1 MRRFVRTVSLASL
14 TDLVTGGTGF
24 IGGHLAERLLREG
37 REVRVLCRPG
47 SEAKLPRLVAAR
59 AQIAAGDLRDEAS
72 LSLAVAGVGRVFH
85 CAGHV
90 SDWGTTEDF
99 EAANVR
105 GTQALYRAARRA
117 FVERVVH
124 FSSIAVF
131 GTPAPP
137 YFDDASPLGGKS
149 RDGYS
154 LSKASGEAIAMS
166 AFEAGLP
173 LTILRPAVVFG
184 RRGTWLEEPLARIE
198 RGQMFLL
205 GGGAGTCHPCY
216 IENLVDAA
224 LLAGEHPRALGE
236 AFIVGDGE
244 SISFREYFDALA
256 SIAGQGPIRRSIP
269 LAGAR
274 LMASSLEAV
283 ARVRRSTTRPLLTHA
298 AIDMVTTKSAM
309 NTQKIRERLGFQ
321 PRYSFARAIEELRAQ
336 YAEDASLRQNRTLP

>member
-1 MRRFVRTVSLASL
+1 M

-37 REVRVLCRPG
+37 RNVRVLCRPG
-47 SEAKLPRLVAAR
+47 SETKLPRFVSER
-59 AQIAAGDLRDEAS
+59 AQITFGDLRDEAS
-72 LSLAVAGVGRVFH
+72 LRAAVVDAARVFH
-85 CAGHV
+85 CAGQV
-90 SDWGTTEDF
+90 SDWGSRSDF

-105 GTQALYRAARRA
+105 GTELLYRAAQRA
-117 FVERVVH
+117 GVKRVVH

-154 LSKASGEAIAMS
+154 LSKASGERAALS

-173 LTILRPAVVFG
+173 LSILRPAVVFG
-184 RRGTWLEEPLARIE
+184 RRGTWLEEPLAMIE
-198 RGQMFLL
+198 RGRMFLL

-224 LLAGEHPRALGE
+224 LLASEHPAALGE

-244 SISFREYFDALA
+244 SISFREYFNALA
-256 SIAGQGPIRRSIP
+256 SIAGTEPVRRSIP

-274 LMASSLEAV
+274 LMASAFETA
-283 ARVRRSTTRPLLTHA
+283 ARVRGATKRPLLTHT
-298 AIDMVTTKSAM
+298 AIDMVTTKSTM
-309 NTQKIRERLGFQ
+309 STRKIQERLGFR
-321 PRYSFARAIEELRAQ
+321 PRYSFARAIDELRAA
-336 YAEDASLRQNRTLP
+336 YTGEASLRQSRTPP